1 LNVVLFNLYVLDFFS
16 FFFQYNSLAILFDD
30 GGGYLKDEFSLPS
43 ALECSEKTT
52 VIILFSSKIGC
63 TFISTLIL
71 KFQNHE
77 LIHITMS
84 MPFFLSDSFCIAAI
98 SIAKNQQ

>member
-1 LNVVLFNLYVLDFFS
+1 MNVALFNLYVLDFFS
-16 FFFQYNSLAILFDD
+16 LFFQYNSVAILFDD
-30 GGGYLKDEFSLPS
+30 GGGYLKDEFSLPG

-52 VIILFSSKIGC
+52 VIILFSSELGC

-77 LIHITMS
+77 LIHITVS
-84 MPFFLSDSFCIAAI
+84 MPFSCQIAFALLSSV
-98 SIAKNQQ
+98 